1 MKNLLAVIVTVC
13 FATVSSGESTTGTPM
28 SAVDIGLEDDVTYD
42 PESYPQVEC
51 MALNIY
57 YEARSSSLADQYA
70 VADVVLNRVE
80 DTRYPDTI
88 CEVVK
93 DGFKHAN
100 GQMKRNKCQF
110 SWYCDG
116 KGDTPTDMESFYKA
130 RSIAWDMVMLD
141 TFRGITEGSTHYHTS
156 YVNPVWN
163 KSKSGWSITRVGRIG
178 SHIYYRWN

>member
-1 MKNLLAVIVTVC
+1 MKNLLAVVAVVC
-13 FATVSSGESTTGTPM
+13 LPAVSYGEPDTLNSM
-28 SAVDIGLEDDVTYD
+28 SAYEIGFDDDVTYD
-42 PESYPQVEC
+42 SELYPQVEC

-70 VADVVLNRVE
+70 VADVVLNRLE

-88 CEVVK
+88 CDVVK
-93 DGFKHAN
+93 DGLTDDD
-100 GQMKRNKCQF
+100 GQMIRNKCQF

-116 KGDTPTDMESFYKA
+116 KDDTPKNMEVLYES

-141 TFRGITEGSTHYHTS
+141 TFRGLTEGSTHYHTS

-163 KSKSGWSITRVGRIG
+163 KSKDNWSITRVGRIG